1 MDFAQSL
8 SLYENSRDVLSRLQ
22 KLPQSPTRDHGDS
35 DKSDNYLRMYS
46 SSSTDYEIMR
56 TPENPGSAEYH
67 EMAPLSLA
75 DKSSL
80 CSEDRSSVYSS
91 NYDIVDSM
99 ALMSDTRFDTIK
111 HAPKIFIKIDDETF
125 MYKPEKEISLPES
138 AGTGIS
144 LQEQSLDQ
152 LTISLQGTNLFS
164 GYVTIPRSK
173 VSDSIHNLS
182 KSQESFRSTIKSAK
196 SRNLENVGAKCQ
208 DLKYSL
214 DYSLCKNIP
223 KNKFKWKYT

>member
-1 MDFAQSL
+1 MNKWIPLLHIFHQRVIFTQIQLRVWSSVCLCLVISWPCLILSWSL
-8 SLYENSRDVLSRLQ
+8 FD
-22 KLPQSPTRDHGDS
+22 PQ
-35 DKSDNYLRMYS
+35 
-46 SSSTDYEIMR
+46 
-56 TPENPGSAEYH
+56 
-67 EMAPLSLA
+67 
-75 DKSSL
+75 SSL

-111 HAPKIFIKIDDETF
+111 HAPKNFIKIDDETF

>member
-8 SLYENSRDVLSRLQ
+8 SLYENSRDVLSRLE
-22 KLPQSPTRDHGDS
+22 KLPQSLTRDQVETE
-35 DKSDNYLRMYS
+35 NYLPMYS
-46 SSSTDYEIMR
+46 SSNPDYELMR
-56 TPENPGSAEYH
+56 APENSENAEYH
-67 EMAPLSLA
+67 EMAPISA
-75 DKSSL
+75 GDRSSL
-80 CSEDRSSVYSS
+80 CSDDRSSLYSS

-111 HAPKIFIKIDDETF
+111 HAPKNFIKIDDETF
-125 MYKPEKEISLPES
+125 MYKPEKEISLPDN

-152 LTISLQGTNLFS
+152 LAISLQGTNLFS

-182 KSQESFRSTIKSAK
+182 KSQESFRFMIKSAK
-196 SRNLENVGAKCQ
+196 SRNLENLENLGVNVKI
-208 DLKYSL
+208 S
-214 DYSLCKNIP
+214 NIP
-223 KNKFKWKYT
+223 LMLPLQKHSKE

>member
-8 SLYENSRDVLSRLQ
+8 SLYENSRDVLSRLE
-22 KLPQSPTRDHGDS
+22 KLPQSSTRDQVETE
-35 DKSDNYLRMYS
+35 NYLPMYS
-46 SSSTDYEIMR
+46 SSNPDYELMR
-56 TPENPGSAEYH
+56 APENPENAEYH
-67 EMAPLSLA
+67 EMALMSA
-75 DKSSL
+75 G
-80 CSEDRSSVYSS
+80 DRSSLYSS

-111 HAPKIFIKIDDETF
+111 HAPKNFIKIDDETF
-125 MYKPEKEISLPES
+125 MYKPEKEISLPDN

-152 LTISLQGTNLFS
+152 LSISLQGTNLFS

-182 KSQESFRSTIKSAK
+182 KSQECFRFTIKSAK
-196 SRNLENVGAKCQ
+196 TRNLENLENLGVNVKI
-208 DLKYSL
+208 S
-214 DYSLCKNIP
+214 NIP
-223 KNKFKWKYT
+223 LMLPLQKHSKEEVQI